1 MRKLIVLVLASLALS
16 SCGGTE
22 RTDPGAPTGPE
33 AAGVHIR
40 QIYDVSKGMYVEG
53 AYSYVR
59 VEDLSGKKLVERR
72 LGDQRSIDEVTLV
85 STTTLN
91 LDPGTYRL
99 LSFQRPCE
107 AICGGDSLDPPT
119 DRCSQRIT
127 VEPGSPLAV
136 TVSVAPAEGCTIE
149 VA

>member
-1 MRKLIVLVLASLALS
+1 MRKLIVFVLASLAVS
-16 SCGGTE
+16 ACGGTE
-22 RTDPGAPTGPE
+22 TTDPGATMGPE
-33 AAGVHIR
+33 ADGVRIR
-40 QIYDVSKGMYVEG
+40 QIYDISKGMYVEG

-59 VEDLSGKKLVERR
+59 VEDLSGKQLVEGR
-72 LGDQRSIDEVTLV
+72 LGDERQLDEVTLV
-85 STTTLN
+85 STITLN

-99 LSFQRPCE
+99 LSYQRPCE
-107 AICGGDSLDPPT
+107 LNCGGGYLDPPT

>member
-1 MRKLIVLVLASLALS
+1 MKKLIVLVLASLALS
-16 SCGGTE
+16 ACGGTE
-22 RTDPGAPTGPE
+22 TTDPGATTGPD
-33 AAGVHIR
+33 AAGVRIR
-40 QIYDVSKGMYVEG
+40 QIYDISKGMYVEG

-59 VEDLSGKKLVERR
+59 VEDLSGKQLVERR
-72 LGDQRSIDEVTLV
+72 LGDQRQLDEVTLV

-99 LSFQRPCE
+99 FSYQRPCSGN
-107 AICGGDSLDPPT
+107 CGYLDPPT

-127 VEPGSPLAV
+127 VEPGTPLAV